1 MKRKG
6 AVMKN
11 LIEQMRKERG
21 MTQQQLAAAVGV
33 SRQTIISLENG
44 KYSPSIE
51 LAFRL
56 ARLFQLSIEELFI
69 YEGDTK

>member
-1 MKRKG
+1 
-6 AVMKN
+6 MKN
-11 LIEQMRKERG
+11 TIEQRRKDRG
-21 MTQQQLAAAVGV
+21 MTQQALAAAVGV

-56 ARLFQLSIEELFI
+56 ARLFEASIEELFI
-69 YEGDTK
+69 YEEGTI

>member
-1 MKRKG
+1 
-6 AVMKN
+6 MKN
-11 LIEQMRKERG
+11 RIEEKRKERG
-21 MTQQQLAAAVGV
+21 MTQQALASAVGV

-56 ARLFQLSIEELFI
+56 ARLFEASIEELFI
-69 YEGDTK
+69 YEEESI

>member
-1 MKRKG
+1 
-6 AVMKN
+6 MKN
-11 LIEQMRKERG
+11 RIEEKRKERG
-21 MTQQQLAAAVGV
+21 MTQQALASAVGV

-56 ARLFQLSIEELFI
+56 SRTFDVSIEELFI
-69 YEGDTK
+69 YEEE

>member
-1 MKRKG
+1 
-6 AVMKN
+6 MKN
-11 LIEQMRKERG
+11 NIEKRRKERG
-21 MTQQQLAAAVGV
+21 MTQQALAAAVGV

-56 ARLFQLSIEELFI
+56 ARLFDSSIEELFI
-69 YEGDTK
+69 FEEDGIR

>member
-1 MKRKG
+1 
-6 AVMKN
+6 MKN
-11 LIEQMRKERG
+11 TIEQRRKERG
-21 MTQQQLAAAVGV
+21 MTQQTLAAAVGV

-56 ARLFQLSIEELFI
+56 AKLFDASIEELFI
-69 YEGDTK
+69 YEEESK

>member
-1 MKRKG
+1 
-6 AVMKN
+6 MKN
-11 LIEQMRKERG
+11 RVEEKRKERG
-21 MTQQQLAAAVGV
+21 MTQQTLASAVGV

-56 ARLFQLSIEELFI
+56 AKLFEASIEELFI
-69 YEGDTK
+69 YEEESI

>member
-1 MKRKG
+1 MKNTIEQKRKD
-6 AVMKN
+6 
-11 LIEQMRKERG
+11 RG
-21 MTQQQLAAAVGV
+21 MTQQALAAAVGV

-56 ARLFQLSIEELFI
+56 ARLFEASIEELFI
-69 YEGDTK
+69 YEEETI

>member
-1 MKRKG
+1 
-6 AVMKN
+6 MKN
-11 LIEQMRKERG
+11 TIEQRRKDRG
-21 MTQQQLAAAVGV
+21 MTQQALAAAVGV

-56 ARLFQLSIEELFI
+56 ARLFEASIEELFI
-69 YEGDTK
+69 YEEETI

>member
-1 MKRKG
+1 MKNTIEQKRKD
-6 AVMKN
+6 
-11 LIEQMRKERG
+11 RG
-21 MTQQQLAAAVGV
+21 MTQQALAAAVGV

-56 ARLFQLSIEELFI
+56 ARLFEASIEELFI
-69 YEGDTK
+69 YEGESI

>member
-1 MKRKG
+1 
-6 AVMKN
+6 MKN
-11 LIEQMRKERG
+11 SIEQRRKDRG
-21 MTQQQLAAAVGV
+21 MTQQALAAAVGV

-56 ARLFQLSIEELFI
+56 ARLFGASIEELFI
-69 YEGDTK
+69 YEEETV

>member
-1 MKRKG
+1 MKNSIEEKRKE
-6 AVMKN
+6 K
-11 LIEQMRKERG
+11 G
-21 MTQQQLAAAVGV
+21 MTQQALAAAVGV

-56 ARLFQLSIEELFI
+56 ARLFGACIEDLFI
-69 YEGDTK
+69 YEEE

>member
-1 MKRKG
+1 
-6 AVMKN
+6 MKN
-11 LIEQMRKERG
+11 LIEQKRKERG
-21 MTQQQLAAAVGV
+21 MTQQQLAVGVGV

-56 ARLFQLSIEELFI
+56 ARLFEASIEELFI
-69 YEGDTK
+69 YEEESI

>member
-1 MKRKG
+1 MKNNIEQKRKD
-6 AVMKN
+6 
-11 LIEQMRKERG
+11 RG
-21 MTQQQLAAAVGV
+21 MTQQALAAAVGV

-56 ARLFQLSIEELFI
+56 ARLFEASIEELFI
-69 YEGDTK
+69 YEEESI

>member
-1 MKRKG
+1 MKNNIEQKRKE
-6 AVMKN
+6 K
-11 LIEQMRKERG
+11 G
-21 MTQQQLAAAVGV
+21 MTQQALAAAVGV

-56 ARLFQLSIEELFI
+56 ARLFEASIEELFI
-69 YEGDTK
+69 YEEETI